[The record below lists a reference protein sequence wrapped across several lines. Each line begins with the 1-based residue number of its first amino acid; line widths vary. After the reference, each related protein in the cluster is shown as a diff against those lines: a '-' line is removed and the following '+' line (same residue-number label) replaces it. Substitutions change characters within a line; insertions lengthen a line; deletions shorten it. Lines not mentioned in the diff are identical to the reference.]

1 MNRVLVWATALAVGL
16 VMFLSL
22 SHMPDADAL
31 PTTDQRSVS
40 ALKGRPELSLPCR
53 YRGRQHVVQHANGNL
68 EADSRYHVMRG
79 EPPTCPTN
87 GSGRDTDSTWQ
98 DRQRAIDRERHG
110 LDWPY

>member
-1 MNRVLVWATALAVGL
+1 MDPRSAGEGDFLVNRILVWAVALAVGL
-16 VMFLSL
+16 AMLLSL
-22 SHMPDADAL
+22 SPMPSSDAM
-31 PTTDQRSVS
+31 
-40 ALKGRPELSLPCR
+40 PCR
-53 YRGRQHVVQHANGNL
+53 YRGWTHVVQHANGNL

-87 GSGRDTDSTWQ
+87 GSGRNTDSTWQ